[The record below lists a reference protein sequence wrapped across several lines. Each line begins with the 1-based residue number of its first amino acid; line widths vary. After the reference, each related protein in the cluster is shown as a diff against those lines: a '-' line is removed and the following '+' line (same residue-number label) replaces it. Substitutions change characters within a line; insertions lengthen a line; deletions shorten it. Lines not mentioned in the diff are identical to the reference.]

1 MSRRGG
7 LDSFDL
13 LAVLT
18 LLTALAMGTVAARS
32 APPEL
37 VEIWS
42 TRLAPAG
49 RPVPF
54 HHHGPLERIHVEPTR

>member
-13 LAVLT
+13 LALLVF
-18 LLTALAMGTVAARS
+18 LTAFAMASVAVQS

-49 RPVPF
+49 RPVPS
-54 HHHGPLERIHVEPTR
+54 HHPGPLAPIHVEPR